1 MRSSTETEEARYD
14 AGDAAAV
21 KKRADQT
28 KLREARKANGLQHI
42 MSTADGRLWMWELL
56 STCRPF
62 HVPFT
67 GNASKDAFEN
77 GMHNIG
83 LLLFAQLRACCKK
96 EYDLMEQ
103 ENA

>member
-1 MRSSTETEEARYD
+1 MRSSTDTEETRYD
-14 AGDAAAV
+14 AGDATSV
-21 KKRADQT
+21 KEKAKQV
-28 KLREARKANGLQHI
+28 KIREERRLNGLRQT

-62 HVPFT
+62 HVPFS

-83 LLLFAQLRACCKK
+83 LMLFAQLRASCKK